1 MMMKMFVAAAVAGW
15 LVTGCAQVAP
25 ASPMPIFLSSTPP
38 LTPPPTPPPMPPLTL
53 DAAVQAALAD
63 ASRRTGLAVD
73 ALQVKS
79 AAAVTWRDGSLGCPQ
94 PDRVYTQALVPGY
107 RVRIGAA
114 GQVLDYHAGRRGAVT
129 LCPAERVVEP
139 LPEDGRR

>member
-25 ASPMPIFLSSTPP
+25 ASPMPMLLSS
-38 LTPPPTPPPMPPLTL
+38 TPPPTPPPMPPLTL

-114 GQVLDYHAGRRGAVT
+114 GQVLDYHAGRRGAIT
-129 LCPAERVVEP
+129 LCPAERAVEP